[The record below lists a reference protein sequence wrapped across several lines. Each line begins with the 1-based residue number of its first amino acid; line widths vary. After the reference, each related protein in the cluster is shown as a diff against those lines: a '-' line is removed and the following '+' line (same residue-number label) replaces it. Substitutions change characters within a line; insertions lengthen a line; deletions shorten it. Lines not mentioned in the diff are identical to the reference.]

1 MIDHLVKIGGEDV
14 SNDVVSIKV
23 KHSNDVDSDPGKIE
37 VVLAN
42 RRQKYTNKWPP
53 QVVPIEV
60 TVYNW
65 VYRSQDSNPKRKA
78 QAEYL
83 VATGKMTD
91 NEAGPAEAIVTGECD
106 LGHLADALPDDID
119 KYMTT
124 PKDLLEYVLKT
135 HKPPISFDWD
145 SALDDRNI
153 FKERETYGSDWT
165 YQDFLEDL
173 CHVQLGAIYYFNESN
188 RLQIKDPY
196 TDVGVYNL
204 DPYVLVPDQTTSI
217 MGFRNS
223 VVVIGDQTRNKSP
236 DGIPV
241 HGSKPIISQ
250 PPHGHDM
257 DSIMEIGWLQAPVFR
272 DHNIKTIDEANKKAD
287 ELLAFYKK
295 YENALTTV
303 EVIGIVPPLQ
313 SIVEYSPFIPVG
325 DDDRN
330 EMTADLEKTREAM
343 QAQEDKMAKEQGR
356 KARKIAISSK
366 VRGIMVE
373 KDFEYSINGMK
384 CKCTISPGL
393 VDGVPLTDDD
403 LGGSTMNFTEIIEE
417 SEG

>member
-1 MIDHLVKIGGEDV
+1 
-14 SNDVVSIKV
+14 
-23 KHSNDVDSDPGKIE
+23 
-37 VVLAN
+37 
-42 RRQKYTNKWPP
+42 
-53 QVVPIEV
+53 
-60 TVYNW
+60 
-65 VYRSQDSNPKRKA
+65 
-78 QAEYL
+78 
-83 VATGKMTD
+83 MTD
-91 NEAGPAEAIVTGECD
+91 NEAGPSEAIVTGECD

-173 CHVQLGAIYYFNESN
+173 CHVQLGAIYYFDEANN
-188 RLQIKDPY
+188 LQIKDPY

-250 PPHGHDM
+250 FPHGHDL
-257 DSIMEIGWLQAPVFR
+257 DSIEEIGWLQAPVFR
-272 DHNIKTIDEANKKAD
+272 DHNIKTTDEANKKAD

-295 YENALTTV
+295 YENALTTI
-303 EVIGIVPPLQ
+303 EVVGIVPPLQ
-313 SIVEYSPFIPVG
+313 SIVEFTPFLPIS
-325 DDDRN
+325 D
-330 EMTADLEKTREAM
+330 ADLEEMNVDLTKTLEEM
-343 QAQEDKMAKEQGR
+343 QAEEDRNAIEQKRPSR
-356 KARKIAISSK
+356 KLALSSK

-373 KDFEYSINGMK
+373 KDFEYSIDGMR
-384 CKCTISPGL
+384 CKCTLSPGL
-393 VDGVPLTDDD
+393 VDGIPLTNDDI
-403 LGGSTMNFTEIIEE
+403 GGGVLNFTEVIEE
-417 SEG
+417 S

>member
-1 MIDHLVKIGGEDV
+1 
-14 SNDVVSIKV
+14 
-23 KHSNDVDSDPGKIE
+23 
-37 VVLAN
+37 
-42 RRQKYTNKWPP
+42 
-53 QVVPIEV
+53 
-60 TVYNW
+60 
-65 VYRSQDSNPKRKA
+65 
-78 QAEYL
+78 
-83 VATGKMTD
+83 
-91 NEAGPAEAIVTGECD
+91 
-106 LGHLADALPDDID
+106 
-119 KYMTT
+119 MTT
-124 PKDLLEYVLKT
+124 PKDILEYVLKT
-135 HKPPISFDWD
+135 HKPPMSFDWD

-196 TDVGVYNL
+196 SDVGVYNL

-356 KARKIAISSK
+356 KARKIALSSK
-366 VRGIMVE
+366 VRGIVVE

-393 VDGVPLTDDD
+393 VDGIPLTNDDI
-403 LGGSTMNFTEIIEE
+403 GGSTMNFTEIIE